1 MAGISAVTGNAYQR
15 KFKSPP
21 FSFSNGSTITAG
33 SFFLFDFYQDNT
45 TSQSYGAFNN
55 LFVSNA
61 SSSNDILI
69 YPNQRQDRGGV
80 IVPHTVNET
89 LGQESIGAVSSLL
102 IKNNGTTTIN
112 ANEIRITVWKDDA
125 TPASVFA
132 RLHEKI
138 VSNSISDN
146 IGFRAQELIDKMG
159 YL

>member
-146 IGFRAQELIDKMG
+146 IGCRAQQLIDKMG